1 MKKILLF
8 SLLITSL
15 YSDAKVYM
23 GVGAGYMNETF
34 SDTASTTNTAEMG
47 KLKIG
52 YGVREAYAIEFS
64 FDYLKNDANVF
75 STTGKDS
82 DKFGMNVE
90 LVKAFDWDI
99 FINPYFK
106 AGFGA
111 GYFDINHAE
120 ASSLNYGSFNLGLGF
135 FVPVNEHLDI
145 EVGYDYKYVSYEKL
159 TDSNGNILVDVDSHL
174 NGAYVGLNVRF

>member
-1 MKKILLF
+1 LKKILLF

-34 SDTASTTNTAEMG
+34 SNSASTSNTAEMG

-64 FDYLKNDANVF
+64 FDYLKNDSNVF
-75 STTGKDS
+75 STTGKDG

-90 LVKAFDWDI
+90 FVKAFDWNI
-99 FINPYFK
+99 IINPYFK

-111 GYFDINHAE
+111 GYFDINHATK
-120 ASSLNYGSFNLGLGF
+120 SSLNYGSFNLGLGF
-135 FVPVNEHLDI
+135 FVPITEHFDV
-145 EVGYDYKYVSYEKL
+145 EVGYDYKYISYEKL
-159 TDSNGNILVDVDSHL
+159 TDTSNQVNSNL

>member
-1 MKKILLF
+1 MH
-8 SLLITSL
+8 
-15 YSDAKVYM
+15 
-23 GVGAGYMNETF
+23 ETF
-34 SDTASTTNTAEMG
+34 SDTAETTNTAEMG

-52 YGVREAYAIEFS
+52 YGDREAYAVEFS

-99 FINPYFK
+99 MINPYFK

-135 FVPVNEHLDI
+135 FIPINEHFDV

-159 TDSNGNILVDVDSHL
+159 TDSTGKILVDVDSHL
-174 NGAYVGLNVRF
+174 NGAYVGFNVRF

>member
-15 YSDAKVYM
+15 YSDAKIYM

-34 SDTASTTNTAEMG
+34 SDTANSSNTAEMG

-52 YGVREAYAIEFS
+52 YGDRKAYAVEFS
-64 FDYLKNDANVF
+64 FDYLKNDKNVF

-82 DKFGMNVE
+82 DKFGLNVE
-90 LVKAFDWDI
+90 LVKAFDWNI
-99 FINPYFK
+99 FVYPYFK

-111 GYFDINHAE
+111 GYFDINHA
-120 ASSLNYGSFNLGLGF
+120 SKNSLNYGSYNLGLGCYI
-135 FVPVNEHLDI
+135 PISEHFDVEI
-145 EVGYDYKYVSYEKL
+145 GYDYKYVSYERV
-159 TDSNGNILVDVDSHL
+159 TTASNQINSHL
-174 NGAYVGLNVRF
+174 NGAYVGINVRF

>member
-1 MKKILLF
+1 MKKIILF

-15 YSDAKVYM
+15 YSSEAKVYM
-23 GVGAGYMNETF
+23 GIGGGYMHETF
-34 SDTASTTNTAEMG
+34 SDAASTTNAAEIG
-47 KLKIG
+47 KIKIG
-52 YGVREAYAIEFS
+52 YGIREAYAIEFS
-64 FDYLKNDANVF
+64 FDYLKNDANIF

-99 FINPYFK
+99 LINPYFK

-111 GYFDINHAE
+111 GYFDINHA
-120 ASSLNYGSFNLGLGF
+120 SKNSLNYGTFNVGLGF
-135 FVPVNEHLDI
+135 FIPINEHFDI

-159 TDSNGNILVDVDSHL
+159 TATSDEVNSHM
-174 NGAYVGLNVRF
+174 NGAYAGFNVRF